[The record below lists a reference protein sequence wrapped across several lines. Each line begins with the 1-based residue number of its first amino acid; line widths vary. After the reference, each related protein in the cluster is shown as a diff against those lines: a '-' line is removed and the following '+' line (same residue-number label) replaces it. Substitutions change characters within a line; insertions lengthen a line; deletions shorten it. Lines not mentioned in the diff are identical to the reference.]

1 MRAFT
6 SRQEARIVGPP
17 LLTLL
22 AAVASVAGLAGV
34 GEPAHAGEATAVINP
49 VDHRVAKTGDAAVN
63 FPVGG
68 PVVNPVNAAG
78 TGTGTGAGTDTD
90 AVTGADTGALND
102 ARSGADNAVDNDE
115 PNHWRIAFSPYT
127 RHWRYNAE
135 HRHVW
140 AIAIER
146 VLPDSWFV
154 GTSFFKNSFG
164 QPSNYVYVGRK
175 HEGMLGVAPLFVAW
189 SGGLMYGYTGK
200 YQSKVPLNL
209 GGYSPA
215 LLLSAGWQFDRRTST
230 QLNLLGDA
238 AVMWQF
244 NYAWR

>member
-1 MRAFT
+1 
-6 SRQEARIVGPP
+6 V
-17 LLTLL
+17 LTLL
-22 AAVASVAGLAGV
+22 AAAAPACA
-34 GEPAHAGEATAVINP
+34 GEPSAVINP
-49 VDHRVAKTGDAAVN
+49 VEHAVAKTGDV
-63 FPVGG
+63 
-68 PVVNPVNAAG
+68 PVNALAVEPVRG
-78 TGTGTGAGTDTD
+78 SVMNTVSEADSGAE
-90 AVTGADTGALND
+90 
-102 ARSGADNAVDNDE
+102 SGADSDVNIAANSAVDNDA

-135 HRHVW
+135 HRYVW

-146 VLPDSWFV
+146 VLPDGWFV